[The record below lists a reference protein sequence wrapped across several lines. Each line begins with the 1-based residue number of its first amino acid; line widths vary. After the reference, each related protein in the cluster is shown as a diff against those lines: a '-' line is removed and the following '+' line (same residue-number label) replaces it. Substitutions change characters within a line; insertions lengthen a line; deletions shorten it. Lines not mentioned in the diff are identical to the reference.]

1 MSGARVSSREA
12 TSVAREGSQAS
23 LLEPT
28 TRLEMALVVECL
40 VACALAAGSARGHD
54 HASWSP
60 LAWSIVLSVAALV
73 VPRSLARS
81 TWGAGVARHAMAVA
95 FTALA
100 VFTHAVSSGAFPLA
114 PHLVVIA
121 LLMTGHRDPAVVA
134 VVGLVAGTLA
144 VAHDLGRREGP
155 PMLALADAVWLGV
168 AILLLAAHTAHLQ
181 ALTHALSVERARGQG
196 VSGPA
201 SASMGGPARVAAD
214 DTVTDRA
221 ATERTQW
228 LAALSHE
235 LRTPL
240 HAVVGFLE
248 LLARSPLSD
257 DQSKHVEGANTSAQ
271 HVLGAG
277 GGRAR
282 DGEDRERRARA
293 RARGVRRGRT
303 WCATPR
309 GSSEG
314 TARGRSVSLEL
325 ALGDDLAQHQL
336 VGDALRLRQI
346 LINLLGNGVKYAR
359 SRVTVRAEWV
369 GETDALQIDVEDDG
383 PGLAEGT
390 LQRVFQPYRQ
400 ADRGTA
406 RRHGG
411 TGLGLA
417 ISRKLGRLMR
427 GDVIVR
433 ATSPRGTTFRFFA
446 PLPRAEVAVIEPAR
460 LERELPPVRPLRVLL
475 ADDDASNR
483 FVTSE
488 LLRLLGHEVT
498 LTEDGQ
504 QALEQGLRARHDLL
518 LLDVEMPGLSGPE
531 VARKVRMTGNRVPI
545 IGLTGHGGF
554 ERRLT
559 YLRAGMDAVIVK
571 PADLARLRDTIAGV
585 VSPPTSTSGAEATDT
600 SSADETSPARRA
612 ASQLV
617 ARELGSG
624 LDLEDLRHRVGGDAQ
639 LAGEVLVAVRDE
651 SRRLFTELAE
661 AAGRGDLERLRII
674 AHTLKGCV
682 ANVGARPVREAVTAV
697 ENAAKSGE
705 PQRAT
710 ELASHAIVLGQSLS
724 AALEHACGVT
734 VSEIEREGKD

>member
-1 MSGARVSSREA
+1 MSGARESSREA
-12 TSVAREGSQAS
+12 TSVARDGSQAS

-28 TRLEMALVVECL
+28 TRLEIALVVECL
-40 VACALAAGSARGHD
+40 VACALAAGSARRHD

-60 LAWSIVLSVAALV
+60 LAWSIVLSVAALL

-181 ALTHALSVERARGQG
+181 ALTHALSVERARPQG
-196 VSGPA
+196 VSRPP
-201 SASMGGPARVAAD
+201 SASDEPARVAAD

-271 HVLGAG
+271 HVLALVADVLETARIESGAL
-277 GGRAR
+277 
-282 DGEDRERRARA
+282 ELEREPFDVGAV
-293 RARGVRRGRT
+293 VREAVRLV
-303 WCATPR
+303 
-309 GSSEG
+309 EG

-325 ALGDDLAQHQL
+325 ALGDDLARQQL

-417 ISRKLGRLMR
+417 ISRKLARLMR
-427 GDVIVR
+427 GDVVVR
-433 ATSPRGTTFRFFA
+433 ATSSRGTTFRFFA
-446 PLPRAEVAVIEPAR
+446 PLPRADAAVIEPER
-460 LERELPPVRPLRVLL
+460 IERELPLVRPLRVLL

-545 IGLTGHGGF
+545 VGLTGHGGF

-585 VSPPTSTSGAEATDT
+585 VSPTTSTSGAEAPDT

-617 ARELGSG
+617 VRELGSG

-724 AALEHACGVT
+724 AALEHACGVA